1 MQDGEW
7 QEAWLAAERAEAMEA
22 AVEALDAP
30 EAWRPLDAGWD
41 SMDLDLSGAS
51 SRCADGLCSC
61 KHSRTL
67 ECGNSIEARSS
78 L

>member
-7 QEAWLAAERAEAMEA
+7 QEAWLAAERAEAIEA

-41 SMDLDLSGAS
+41 SMNLDEPLPGAS
-51 SRCADGLCSC
+51 SRYADGFCSC
-61 KHSRTL
+61 AHSR
-67 ECGNSIEARSS
+67 
-78 L
+78 